1 MQLDELIG
9 IIIEEARSSHDD
21 LAGCSAVLSTLA
33 DGAANEG
40 ALDAAAATYAN
51 FCERAA
57 TAAQSLGLAGLS
69 LASSSIGEGLAMASS
84 LPLEMRVPAAP
95 LLKHWPDFFMGYLGA
110 WSHGRIPSD
119 QQAPVSTLL
128 ANMLQAE
135 YVTPLDETQFA
146 DLRAQLLSPPLVADQ
161 QAALLPPFE
170 LPGALAL
177 SLDSA
182 ADAEAEVLDGFLS
195 EGPAQIERLAGIVAG
210 LVRGL
215 VSPAQ
220 LELAHRTAHT
230 LKGTAAIAGVR
241 GVATLAHALE
251 DILEAFRRDD
261 FVPPTG
267 LEKVMTAGCDQLE
280 LALDHLAGEGPAPE
294 EFGQVTCRLHAW
306 ACHFQGIAVPP
317 DLLVDEGAANDGR
330 EPTATATTTATAT
343 ATPTPAPMP
352 APAPELAP
360 SESQPV
366 FLISPSLAD
375 LPEPTVAN
383 QWDAIPDIAQTP
395 GTVTVPAEPKAR
407 EDAPLTPLAAL
418 PTSVAP
424 GTPTLLASSPLPSI
438 APALPIAPP
447 LPAAPAAPVLPSA
460 LVAPMAAVTP
470 AIALPPL
477 LPVLPPMRA
486 LPAWPMMIP
495 AVAPAPASG
504 DPDAASEDEL
514 QIRIS
519 AKALDKIFRA
529 VNELAVGLLRLRTQ
543 NDDILVR
550 SNALS
555 ALDQVATQRLADIEQ
570 LVTLKGL
577 GRSVGTATGGGHGPD
592 NGPDHG
598 SDNGAGDAGQPLGN
612 ASFHAQGWQAGANG
626 AMQALHGGFD
636 ALEMDR
642 YNELTGAT
650 QALNEALDDLRG
662 ARDALAPSLRDV
674 SALTQRQLDIAR
686 EARFQ
691 LAQARL
697 RPLSSLR
704 ARLRRTVRQTSAAVG
719 RDALLEITGDDLR
732 VDAAVLGPLSEALL
746 HLLRNCV
753 DHGMEAPQERIAA
766 GKPAQGTIRVAFA
779 GLGSGVAITVAD
791 DGRGL
796 DHEAILNK
804 AMWSGLVPADAKL
817 SQQEIGRLIFLPG
830 FSTRS
835 AVTETSGR
843 GVGLDAVA
851 QAVASLQGNV
861 NVTSQRGSG
870 TEFRLFVLSTVG
882 TVHALHLQ
890 AGGEHFLVPST
901 QLERVDAAPFLLD
914 LQLDAKPESQ
924 AAATQSLQQLLH
936 GSGALG
942 HNANVDLDSLPALV
956 INVDGVQRRIAVD
969 RTIEAREFLISRVP
983 TLIDRMPGVSGVAT
997 LADGSLGLVLD
1008 LIDLSRK
1015 PLPVQAQGLQQLAA
1029 ALQDQE
1035 QLHILVTDDSAS
1047 VRNTL
1052 SALLRDENYRVT
1064 TARDGLEAMR
1074 AMQDH
1079 RFSLVLTD
1087 LEMPQANG
1095 FELTEFIRNRSS
1107 QPRVPVIM
1115 LTSRGQDKHRERAAA
1130 VGVNAFLVKPYSDEG
1145 LLQAMRSALG
1155 AAPGDSLRSND
1166 PLPGD
1171 VQDNADLTGRASTSP
1186 LPLQVPDFAKA
1197 FP

>member
-1 MQLDELIG
+1 MQLAELIE
-9 IIIEEARSSHDD
+9 IIIEEARSSCDD
-21 LAGCSAVLSTLA
+21 LAGCTALLSTLE

-40 ALDAAAATYAN
+40 ALDAAAADYAN

-57 TAAQSLGLAGLS
+57 TAALSLGLSGLS

-84 LPLEMRVPAAP
+84 LPLEMRAPAAP
-95 LLKHWPDFFMGYLGA
+95 LLNHWPDFFMGYLDA
-110 WSHGRIPSD
+110 WSKGQVLES
-119 QQAPVSTLL
+119 QQAPVDALL

-135 YVTPLDETQFA
+135 FVTPLDETQFEE
-146 DLRAQLLSPPLVADQ
+146 LQAQLLHPPRVADQ
-161 QAALLPPFE
+161 QAALLPAFE
-170 LPGALAL
+170 LPDAVAL

-182 ADAEAEVLDGFLS
+182 ADAEMEVLDGFLS
-195 EGPAQIERLAGIVAG
+195 EGPAQIERLAGIVAA
-210 LVRGL
+210 LSRGV

-241 GVATLAHALE
+241 GIATLAHALE

-261 FVPPTG
+261 FNPPADLG
-267 LEKVMTAGCDQLE
+267 RVMTAGCEQLE
-280 LALDHLAGEGPAPE
+280 LALDHLSGEGPTPE
-294 EFGQVTCRLHAW
+294 DFEPVTCQLYAW
-306 ACHFQGIAVPP
+306 ACHLQGIAVPP
-317 DLLVDEGAANDGR
+317 GLLRVESAANGHVASKPALSETLPELPAPPAFTAPPVLADLPVVIESPAVDELEVAPAIAAPHAA
-330 EPTATATTTATAT
+330 PTVTAPPDLPADLPAELPAESAAPAGPAFPLPPLLPLLPILQTLPAWPVMVPV
-343 ATPTPAPMP
+343 ATPTPAPGEP
-352 APAPELAP
+352 D
-360 SESQPV
+360 
-366 FLISPSLAD
+366 SLAEDD
-375 LPEPTVAN
+375 LQV
-383 QWDAIPDIAQTP
+383 
-395 GTVTVPAEPKAR
+395 
-407 EDAPLTPLAAL
+407 
-418 PTSVAP
+418 
-424 GTPTLLASSPLPSI
+424 
-438 APALPIAPP
+438 
-447 LPAAPAAPVLPSA
+447 
-460 LVAPMAAVTP
+460 
-470 AIALPPL
+470 
-477 LPVLPPMRA
+477 
-486 LPAWPMMIP
+486 
-495 AVAPAPASG
+495 
-504 DPDAASEDEL
+504 
-514 QIRIS
+514 RIS

-543 NDDILVR
+543 NDDILGR

-570 LVTLKGL
+570 RVTLKGL
-577 GRSVGTATGGGHGPD
+577 GRSAGPASAHWAGT
-592 NGPDHG
+592 
-598 SDNGAGDAGQPLGN
+598 GQAPPT
-612 ASFHAQGWQAGANG
+612 QA
-626 AMQALHGGFD
+626 GFD

-650 QALNEALDDLRG
+650 QALNEAIDDLRG
-662 ARDALAPSLRDV
+662 ARDALAPSLREV

-704 ARLRRTVRQTSAAVG
+704 ARMRRTVRQTGQAVG
-719 RDALLEITGDDLR
+719 RDVLLEIAGDDLR

-753 DHGMEAPQERIAA
+753 DHGIEAPQERVAA
-766 GKPAQGTIRVAFA
+766 GKPAQGTVRVTFA
-779 GLGSGVAITVAD
+779 GLGSGVAITLSD

-804 AMWSGLVPADAKL
+804 ALWSGLVPADAKL
-817 SQQEIGRLIFLPG
+817 SRQEIGRLIFLPG

-851 QAVASLQGNV
+851 QAVASLQGNISV
-861 NVTSQRGSG
+861 KSVAGAG
-870 TEFRLFVLSTVG
+870 TEFRLFVLSSIG
-882 TVHALHLQ
+882 TVHALHLE
-890 AGGEHFLVPST
+890 AGGEHFLIPST

-914 LQLDAKPESQ
+914 LQLDARPDVQ
-924 AAATQSLQQLLH
+924 IVAAQSLQVLLH
-936 GSGALG
+936 GGGPGNHTSAR
-942 HNANVDLDSLPALV
+942 ADIETLPTLV

-969 RTIEAREFLISRVP
+969 RIIEAREFLIAPVP

-1015 PLPVQAQGLQQLAA
+1015 PLPVQPQALQQLVASMP
-1029 ALQDQE
+1029 E
-1035 QLHILVTDDSAS
+1035 QAHILVTDDSAS

-1074 AMQDH
+1074 TMQEN

-1107 QPRVPVIM
+1107 QPSVPVVM
-1115 LTSRGQDKHRERAAA
+1115 LTSRGQDKHRERAVA
-1130 VGVNAFLVKPYSDEG
+1130 VGVDAFLVKPYSDEG
-1145 LLQAMRSALG
+1145 LLQTIRAALAG
-1155 AAPGDSLRSND
+1155 APGDGLQNRRIKDNS
-1166 PLPGD
+1166 PP
-1171 VQDNADLTGRASTSP
+1171 DNAGLDWVARRAPFNHNMNPTAKG
-1186 LPLQVPDFAKA
+1186 LP
-1197 FP
+1197 

>member
-9 IIIEEARSSHDD
+9 IIIEEARSSRED
-21 LAGCSAVLSTLA
+21 LAGCTAVLSTLE
-33 DGAANEG
+33 DGAASEG

-51 FCERAA
+51 FCGRAA
-57 TAAQSLGLAGLS
+57 TAAQSLGLLGLS

-95 LLKHWPDFFMGYLGA
+95 LLKQWPDFFMAYLDA
-110 WSHGRIPSD
+110 WSHGQIPAD
-119 QQAPVSTLL
+119 QQAPVSALL

-146 DLRAQLLSPPLVADQ
+146 DLHAQLLSPPLVADQ
-161 QAALLPPFE
+161 QAALLPAFE
-170 LPGALAL
+170 LPGAQAL
-177 SLDSA
+177 SLDSP
-182 ADAEAEVLDGFLS
+182 ADAEVEVLDGFLS

-251 DILEAFRRDD
+251 DILEAFRRED
-261 FVPPTG
+261 FSPPAG

-294 EFGQVTCRLHAW
+294 EFGQVTCQLYAW
-306 ACHFQGIAVPP
+306 ACHLQGIAVPP
-317 DLLVDEGAANDGR
+317 DLLLDGGATDDGLVAKP
-330 EPTATATTTATAT
+330 EPPHTIDDTRPGVAT
-343 ATPTPAPMP
+343 
-352 APAPELAP
+352 
-360 SESQPV
+360 
-366 FLISPSLAD
+366 SPLLAD
-375 LPEPTVAN
+375 LPVLPESTVAV
-383 QWDAIPDIAQTP
+383 QWAAIHDIGEPPEAVAATP
-395 GTVTVPAEPKAR
+395 VAATAATAGLYASATGTATEIKAAPPALTPVELAAPNP
-407 EDAPLTPLAAL
+407 APLIVPTALLTP
-418 PTSVAP
+418 VAP
-424 GTPTLLASSPLPSI
+424 VAPVAPAAPAPPI
-438 APALPIAPP
+438 APALPIASPTAVSP
-447 LPAAPAAPVLPSA
+447 TAPAALVPP
-460 LVAPMAAVTP
+460 VAPSFS
-470 AIALPPL
+470 LPPL
-477 LPVLPPMRA
+477 LPAMRT
-486 LPAWPMMIP
+486 LPAWPAMVP
-495 AVAPAPASG
+495 AATPATASG
-504 DPDAASEDEL
+504 DPDALAEDDL

-543 NDDILVR
+543 NDDILSR

-555 ALDQVATQRLADIEQ
+555 ALDQVATLRLADIEQ
-570 LVTLKGL
+570 RVTLKGL
-577 GRSVGTATGGGHGPD
+577 GRSVDPATAGGHGPAND
-592 NGPDHG
+592 RVSAGTHIENESPRREDTPV
-598 SDNGAGDAGQPLGN
+598 SATGAQ
-612 ASFHAQGWQAGANG
+612 QA
-626 AMQALHGGFD
+626 GFD
-636 ALEMDR
+636 ALELDQ

-674 SALTQRQLDIAR
+674 AALTQRQLDIAR

-697 RPLSSLR
+697 RPLSGLR
-704 ARLRRTVRQTSAAVG
+704 ARLRRTVRQTGVAVG
-719 RDALLEITGDDLR
+719 RDALLEIVGDDLR

-753 DHGMEAPQERIAA
+753 DHGIEPPLERLDA
-766 GKPAQGTIRVAFA
+766 GKPAQGTIRVVFA
-779 GLGSGVAITVAD
+779 GLGSGVTITISD

-796 DHEAILNK
+796 DHEAIFNK
-804 AMWSGLVPADAKL
+804 ALWNGLVPADAKL
-817 SQQEIGRLIFLPG
+817 SKQEIGRLIFLPG

-851 QAVASLQGNV
+851 QAVASLQGNIS
-861 NVTSQRGSG
+861 VTSQAGSG
-870 TEFRLFVLSTVG
+870 TEFRLFVLSSIG

-914 LQLDAKPESQ
+914 LPLDAQPESQ

-936 GSGALG
+936 GGGPGHGAS
-942 HNANVDLDSLPALV
+942 ADLESLPALV

-969 RTIEAREFLISRVP
+969 RIIEAREFLISPVP

-1015 PLPVQAQGLQQLAA
+1015 PLPVQSEGLQQLAA
-1029 ALQDQE
+1029 ALQE
-1035 QLHILVTDDSAS
+1035 HAHILVTDDSAS

-1074 AMQDH
+1074 LLQDN

-1107 QPRVPVIM
+1107 QPSVPVVM
-1115 LTSRGQDKHRERAAA
+1115 LTSRGQDKHRERALA

-1145 LLQAMRSALG
+1145 VLQTIRAALAAVPGNALQNRRVKGNSAPDNVATGLLVPPLG
-1155 AAPGDSLRSND
+1155 RNMDI
-1166 PLPGD
+1166 
-1171 VQDNADLTGRASTSP
+1171 T
-1186 LPLQVPDFAKA
+1186 AKGYS
-1197 FP
+1197 